1 MYKRTITF
9 QDYDGNERKE
19 DFYFN
24 FTKAEIVEMQYS
36 EVGGLQKYISN
47 IIAADDKPR
56 LITLFKDLVLKA
68 YGQKSADGRRFIK
81 TQELRDEFAQ
91 TEAYSIL
98 FMDLATND
106 KAAQDFVNGITPK
119 MDNPQST
126 VIPGGNKGAN

>member
-1 MYKRTITF
+1 MYKKTVSYT
-9 QDYDGNERKE
+9 DYDGNERKE

-36 EVGGLQKYISN
+36 EVGGLQKMISN

-56 LITLFKDLVLKA
+56 LISLFKDLVLKA

-81 TQELRDEFAQ
+81 NQELRDDFSQ
-91 TEAYSIL
+91 TEAYSII
-98 FMDLATND
+98 FMELATND

-119 MDNPQST
+119 MDTTPAA
-126 VIPGGNKGAN
+126 IEGGNKGNN

>member
-1 MYKRTITF
+1 MFKKTVSFT
-9 QDYDGNERKE
+9 DYDGNERTE

-36 EVGGLQKYISN
+36 EIGGLQKMISN

-56 LITLFKDLVLKA
+56 LIKLFKDLVLKA

-81 TQELRDEFAQ
+81 NQELRDEFSQ
-91 TEAYSIL
+91 TEAYSII
-98 FMDLATND
+98 FMELATND

-119 MDNPQST
+119 MDNAPPA
-126 VIPGGNKGAN
+126 VIPGGK